1 MAERRLIGLG
11 TWIDKLAWTIVE
23 REKSLGRSLEMLRTE
38 AGIAASGFVHI
49 GSMSDSVR
57 AYAVSLALRNLGYNS
72 EMVQFADDMDGL
84 RSVPAEIPKEYEKYL
99 LQPVSL
105 IPDPFGCHES
115 YAVHMENML
124 LEVLSKAGIEAK
136 LYRGYS
142 MYGEGA
148 LKKQIT
154 QILSN
159 WRKIGEMIEALT
171 GQQKFRTMLPYFPLC
186 SSCGRIYTT
195 HADSFDEKTGRVHYV
210 CKGVGIKKRWFD
222 GCGYDGEADVSKA
235 EGKLSWKVEWAAR
248 WAALDV
254 RFEAYGKDLADSVKV
269 NDWVCRNILGFEPP
283 MHVQYELFLD
293 ESRRKISKSRG
304 VSVFT
309 PNAWY
314 SYASPQSLILLL
326 LKRIKGTRVVSPSLI
341 PALMNELDALAR
353 QYYSGKGDQRRTG
366 LYQYVYLLNPPKDPP
381 NTIPYNLLV
390 FLASLSP
397 QGREIDFIL
406 SKLKRY
412 GYRVDEQAEERAKM
426 ALNYYRSFGQPAAEK
441 LALEGSVKTAV
452 AEVAEAV
459 KRAPDADRLQSM
471 VFEIA
476 RKHEIKPQ
484 TLFQTLYRILLGQ
497 DSGPRFATFVVEDLG
512 RERAYELI
520 RSCLA

>member
-1 MAERRLIGLG
+1 MDEKQLIGLG
-11 TWIDKLAWTIVE
+11 TWIDKLAWRIVE

-57 AYAVSLALRNLGYNS
+57 AYVVSLALKNLGYNS

-84 RSVPAEIPKEYEKYL
+84 RSVPAEIPKEYERYL

-124 LEVLSKAGIEAK
+124 LEALSKAGIEAK
-136 LYRGYS
+136 LLRGYR
-142 MYGEGA
+142 MYGDGS

-154 QILSN
+154 TILSN
-159 WRKIGEMIEALT
+159 WKSIGEIIEKLT
-171 GQQKFRTMLPYFPLC
+171 GQQKFKTMLPYFPLC
-186 SSCGRIYTT
+186 RSCGRIYTT
-195 HADSFDEKTGRVHYV
+195 HAKTFDEKTGHVHYV
-210 CKGVGIKKRWFD
+210 CEGVGIKKRWFE
-222 GCGYDGEADVSKA
+222 GCGYEGEADVSKA
-235 EGKLSWKVEWAAR
+235 DGKLSWKVEWAAR
-248 WAALDV
+248 WAALDI

-269 NDWVCRNILGFEPP
+269 NDWVCKNILGFEPP

-309 PNAWY
+309 PSAWY
-314 SYASPQSLILLL
+314 RYASPQSLVLLL

-341 PALMNELDALAR
+341 PALMNELDRLA
-353 QYYSGKGDQRRTG
+353 QQHYLGKGDPRKTG
-366 LYQYVYLLNPPKDPP
+366 LYSYAYLLNPPKTPP

-390 FLASLSP
+390 FLASLAP
-397 QGREIDFIL
+397 QGRETDFIL

-412 GYRVDEQAEERAKM
+412 GYKVDEQAAERAQM
-426 ALNYYRSFGQPAAEK
+426 AINYYRSFGEPSIQRIV
-441 LALEGSVKTAV
+441 LEEPVKTAV
-452 AEVAEAV
+452 SEVAEAIKQV
-459 KRAPDADRLQSM
+459 ADAEGLQAS

-476 RKHEIKPQ
+476 RKHEIRPQ
-484 TLFQTLYRILLGQ
+484 LIFQTLYRILLGQ
-497 DSGPRFATFVVEDLG
+497 DSGPRFSTFVVEDLG
-512 RERAYELI
+512 KEKAYEMI
-520 RSCLA
+520 KACLA